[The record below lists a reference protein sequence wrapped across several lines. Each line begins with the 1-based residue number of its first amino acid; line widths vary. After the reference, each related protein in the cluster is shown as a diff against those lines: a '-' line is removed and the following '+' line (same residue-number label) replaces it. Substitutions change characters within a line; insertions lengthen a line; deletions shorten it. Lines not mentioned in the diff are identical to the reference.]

1 MGQFG
6 NQPDFA
12 TEAAACTPSDT
23 ISEATNLNG
32 SILYV
37 GVVGDV
43 SVIMAGKRSGAV
55 TFKNVPGG
63 SFLPVTVDFVLAT
76 NTTATEIIAVK

>member
-1 MGQFG
+1 MGQFL
-6 NQPDFA
+6 NQPDFG
-12 TEAAACTPSDT
+12 TQAAACTPSDT
-23 ISEATNLNG
+23 VSAATNLNS

-43 SVIMAGKRSGAV
+43 SVIMAGKRSGAI

>member
-1 MGQFG
+1 MGQFL
-6 NQPDFA
+6 NQPDFG
-12 TEAAACTPSDT
+12 TQAAACTPSDT
-23 ISEATNLNG
+23 VSAATNLNS

-43 SVIMAGKRSGAV
+43 SVIMAGKRSGAI

-63 SFLPVTVDFVLAT
+63 SFLPITVDFVLAT
-76 NTTATEIIAVK
+76 NTGASEIIAIK

>member
-12 TEAAACTPSDT
+12 TEAAVCTPSDT
-23 ISEATNLNG
+23 ISPATNLNG

-43 SVIMAGKRSGAV
+43 SVIMAGKRSGAI